1 MKVRF
6 YPRDIGMFR
15 TEEFDFSDRGI
26 YNITLEVKHKKDYK
40 DFHDRAELIEWIRA
54 YGIISNDVKYP
65 IEFNKR
71 AELHPYLGNVYNVT
85 QSILVGW
92 MKEL

>member
-40 DFHDRAELIEWIRA
+40 DFHDRAELIE
-54 YGIISNDVKYP
+54 
-65 IEFNKR
+65 
-71 AELHPYLGNVYNVT
+71 
-85 QSILVGW
+85 
-92 MKEL
+92 